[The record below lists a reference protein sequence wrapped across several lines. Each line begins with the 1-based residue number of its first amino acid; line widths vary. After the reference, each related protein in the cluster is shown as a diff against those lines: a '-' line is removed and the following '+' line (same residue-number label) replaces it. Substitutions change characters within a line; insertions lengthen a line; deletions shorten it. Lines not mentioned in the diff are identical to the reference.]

1 MPVVR
6 INERSADGHDHER
19 RDCDGEDGE
28 DQFPGPLLL
37 AYPCDWVLDLLNV
50 WPGDEAVDLFPG
62 TGVMG
67 RRAAALSPTVP
78 PEGLFAE
85 VAP

>member
-1 MPVVR
+1 MR
-6 INERSADGHDHER
+6 FAYADPPYLGCCALYDHHH
-19 RDCDGEDGE
+19 
-28 DQFPGPLLL
+28 
-37 AYPCDWVLDLLNV
+37 PCDWVLDLLNV